1 VVINKEMQT
10 TEVVLTMPDTAN
22 FVPGFEKF
30 FVSVTGDMLGSTMKN
45 LVGSCS
51 GWKSQESDVNWL
63 SKRIDFYS
71 Q

>member
-45 LVGSCS
+45 LEIKLFSKSIDDKIS
-51 GWKSQESDVNWL
+51 GD
-63 SKRIDFYS
+63 
-71 Q
+71 